1 MSNSSIEKMLERNI
15 SYSSKKIK
23 NNKSI
28 KNRMEKMKKLINL
41 VYDYM
46 PKLEK
51 QPDILGETIHI
62 VDVLHKDFHELYDEY
77 KNRYSS
83 IQDVV
88 YQVRG
93 LLKDFIYEACCLHE
107 EYEKTYSKKHTE

>member
-77 KNRYSS
+77 KNRY
-83 IQDVV
+83 
-88 YQVRG
+88 
-93 LLKDFIYEACCLHE
+93 LKDFIYEACCLHE